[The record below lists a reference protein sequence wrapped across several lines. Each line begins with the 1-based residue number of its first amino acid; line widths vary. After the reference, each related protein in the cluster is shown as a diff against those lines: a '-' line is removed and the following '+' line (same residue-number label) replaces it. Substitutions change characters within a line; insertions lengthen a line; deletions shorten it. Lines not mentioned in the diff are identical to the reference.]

1 MALSFRRLG
10 NRSWIA
16 AQRTVDYPA
25 VNRGGGCDAASIGAM
40 TTLARSSR
48 ATPAVGQL
56 LREWRE
62 RRRISQLDL
71 SIQADISARHLSFV
85 ETGRSQPTSGMIL
98 RLSEQL
104 DVPLRERNALLLA
117 GGYAPAYPEHSLDEP
132 ELARLRVA
140 LRQILTGHEPY
151 PALVVNRWWEMLD
164 GNAAVAVLTAG
175 CDSALLTP
183 PVNALRVSLHP
194 AGMASRIANLP
205 EWRAHI
211 LERLHRQVQA
221 TRDPRLAE
229 LHDEVSAYPG
239 GVAGRPRATD
249 VAVPLRL
256 RHGETEL
263 AFFSMTAVVG
273 APLDVTVAEVAIESF
288 YPADAK
294 TAEALHA
301 TGG

>member
-1 MALSFRRLG
+1 
-10 NRSWIA
+10 
-16 AQRTVDYPA
+16 
-25 VNRGGGCDAASIGAM
+25 M
-40 TTLARSSR
+40 TTLTRSSR

-71 SIQADISARHLSFV
+71 SIQAEISARHLSFV
-85 ETGRSQPTSGMIL
+85 ETGRSQPTPGMIL

-117 GGYAPAYPEHSLDEP
+117 GGYAPAYPERALDEP
-132 ELARLRVA
+132 ELTRLRTA

-164 GNAAVAVLTAG
+164 ANAAVALLTDG
-175 CDSALLTP
+175 CDPGLLTP

-194 AGMASRIANLP
+194 DGMASRIANLP

-211 LERLHRQVQA
+211 LERLHRQAQT

-229 LHDEVSAYPG
+229 LLAELSGYPG
-239 GVAGRPRATD
+239 GETDRPELTD

-256 RHGETEL
+256 RHNGREL

-288 YPADAK
+288 YPADAD
-294 TAEALHA
+294 TAEALH
-301 TGG
+301 TVGG

>member
-1 MALSFRRLG
+1 V
-10 NRSWIA
+10 
-16 AQRTVDYPA
+16 TV
-25 VNRGGGCDAASIGAM
+25 
-40 TTLARSSR
+40 TTLARR
-48 ATPAVGQL
+48 APATPPVGQL

-85 ETGRSQPTSGMIL
+85 ETGRSRPTPGMIL

-132 ELARLRVA
+132 ELTRLRAA

-164 GNAAVAVLTAG
+164 GNAAIAVLTEG
-175 CDSALLTP
+175 CDPALLTS

-194 AGMASRIANLP
+194 DGMAPRIANLA

-211 LERLHRQVQA
+211 LERLHRQVHT

-229 LHDEVSAYPG
+229 LHAELAAYPG
-239 GVAGRPRATD
+239 GVTERPELTD

-256 RHGETEL
+256 RRGDQEL
-263 AFFSMTAVVG
+263 AFFSMTAIVG

-288 YPADAK
+288 YPADAE
-294 TAEALHA
+294 TAAALHGI
-301 TGG
+301 GG

>member
-1 MALSFRRLG
+1 
-10 NRSWIA
+10 
-16 AQRTVDYPA
+16 
-25 VNRGGGCDAASIGAM
+25 
-40 TTLARSSR
+40 
-48 ATPAVGQL
+48 

-71 SIQADISARHLSFV
+71 SIQAEISARHLSFV
-85 ETGRSQPTSGMIL
+85 ETGRSRPTSGMIL

-132 ELARLRVA
+132 ELTRLRAA

-164 GNAAVAVLTAG
+164 RNAAVAVLIEG
-175 CDSALLTP
+175 CDPALLTP
-183 PVNALRVSLHP
+183 PVNALRLSLHP
-194 AGMASRIANLP
+194 DGMASRIANLA

-221 TRDPRLAE
+221 THDSRLAE
-229 LHDEVSAYPG
+229 LHAELSSYPG
-239 GVAGRPRATD
+239 GMAERPGLTD
-249 VAVPLRL
+249 VVVPLRL
-256 RHGETEL
+256 RQGSREL

-288 YPADAK
+288 YPADAE
-294 TAEALHA
+294 TAEALQA
-301 TGG
+301 IGKESP

>member
-1 MALSFRRLG
+1 V
-10 NRSWIA
+10 
-16 AQRTVDYPA
+16 TV
-25 VNRGGGCDAASIGAM
+25 
-40 TTLARSSR
+40 TTLAQRAP
-48 ATPAVGQL
+48 ATPPVGQL

-85 ETGRSQPTSGMIL
+85 ETGRSRPTPGMIL

-132 ELARLRVA
+132 ELTRLRAA

-164 GNAAVAVLTAG
+164 GNAAIAVLTEG
-175 CDSALLTP
+175 CDPALLTS

-194 AGMASRIANLP
+194 DGMAPRIANLA

-211 LERLHRQVQA
+211 LERLHRQVHT

-229 LHDEVSAYPG
+229 LHAELAAYPG
-239 GVAGRPRATD
+239 SVTERPELTD

-256 RHGETEL
+256 RRGDQEL
-263 AFFSMTAVVG
+263 AFFSMTAIVG

-288 YPADAK
+288 YPADAE
-294 TAEALHA
+294 TAAALHA
-301 TGG
+301 IGG

>member
-1 MALSFRRLG
+1 
-10 NRSWIA
+10 
-16 AQRTVDYPA
+16 
-25 VNRGGGCDAASIGAM
+25 M
-40 TTLARSSR
+40 TTLARSAR

-140 LRQILTGHEPY
+140 LRQILSGHEPY
-151 PALVVNRWWEMLD
+151 PALVVNRWWEMVD
-164 GNAAVAVLTAG
+164 GNAAVAVLTDG
-175 CDSALLTP
+175 CDPALLTP
-183 PVNALRVSLHP
+183 PVNALGVSLHP
-194 AGMASRIANLP
+194 DGMASRIANLP

-229 LHDEVSAYPG
+229 LLAELSSYPG
-239 GVAGRPRATD
+239 GDAERPELTD
-249 VAVPLRL
+249 VAVPLSL
-256 RHGETEL
+256 RHDGKEL

-288 YPADAK
+288 YPADAD
-294 TAEALHA
+294 TAEALQA
-301 TGG
+301 MRG

>member
-1 MALSFRRLG
+1 
-10 NRSWIA
+10 
-16 AQRTVDYPA
+16 
-25 VNRGGGCDAASIGAM
+25 M
-40 TTLARSSR
+40 TTLAPRAP
-48 ATPAVGQL
+48 ATPPVGQL

-85 ETGRSQPTSGMIL
+85 ETGRSRPTPGMIL

-132 ELARLRVA
+132 EMARLRAA

-151 PALVVNRWWEMLD
+151 PALVVNRWWDMLD
-164 GNAAVAVLTAG
+164 GNAAVAVLTKG
-175 CDSALLTP
+175 CDPELLAP

-194 AGMASRIANLP
+194 DGMAPRIANLP

-221 TRDPRLAE
+221 TRDSRLAE
-229 LHDEVSAYPG
+229 LLSELSAYPG
-239 GVAGRPRATD
+239 GEAERPEPTD

-256 RHGETEL
+256 RHNGTEL

-288 YPADAK
+288 YPADAE

-301 TGG
+301 QGK

>member
-1 MALSFRRLG
+1 
-10 NRSWIA
+10 
-16 AQRTVDYPA
+16 
-25 VNRGGGCDAASIGAM
+25 M

-62 RRRISQLDL
+62 RRRLSQLDL

-104 DVPLRERNALLLA
+104 DVPLGAPNALLLA
-117 GGYAPAYPEHSLDEP
+117 GGYAPAYPEPSLEEP
-132 ELARLRVA
+132 ELTRLRTA

-164 GNAAVAVLTAG
+164 GNAAIAVLTEG
-175 CDSALLTP
+175 CDPELLTP
-183 PVNALRVSLHP
+183 PVNALRASLHP
-194 AGMASRIANLP
+194 DGMAPRITNLP

-221 TRDPRLAE
+221 TGDQRLAE
-229 LHDEVSAYPG
+229 LHDELAGYPG
-239 GVAGRPRATD
+239 GEEAAPDLTD
-249 VAVPLRL
+249 VVVPLRY
-256 RHGETEL
+256 RADDAEL
-263 AFFSMTAVVG
+263 SFLSITAIVG
-273 APLDVTVAEVAIESF
+273 TPMDIT
-288 YPADAK
+288 
-294 TAEALHA
+294 
-301 TGG
+301 